1 MYFRICPYCNAN
13 LDPGEQCDC
22 MKKSRPSDSNPK
34 GGAGNQNGFPKTLHL
49 ILTESSEAVNI
60 KILKAP
66 VYGGRHG

>member
-34 GGAGNQNGFPKTLHL
+34 GGAGNQNGFPKTT
-49 ILTESSEAVNI
+49 IYFNKMQSISQVQTC
-60 KILKAP
+60 
-66 VYGGRHG
+66 GGK